1 MLAMLCCVFSKGC
14 QSILA
19 KGFRKQRNLP
29 KKLSYLVVPK
39 NRQPCMSNTCRCE
52 PGSSAKSCEVEV
64 LDVTVQREENP
75 LWGNWCNQSI
85 ERTLSFL
92 SNPFSYYSWTIFL
105 GLGKGDVYHCRCA
118 QFLGAFTPNF
128 PAGEVVVDQ
137 VLLWFRALCTTK
149 NNIHPRT
156 LNGNICLFLSL
167 YNYLHMRHGRPLSF
181 PNEIAYL
188 GFQGQIRW
196 GVSFSKRPLS
206 FSKPNQQK
214 HIWSE
219 RSI

>member
-118 QFLGAFTPNF
+118 QFLGAFTPNSSWWSSC
-128 PAGEVVVDQ
+128 GSGTVVIQGPVHDQ
-137 VLLWFRALCTTK
+137 KQYSSPYTK
-149 NNIHPRT
+149 WK
-156 LNGNICLFLSL
+156 
-167 YNYLHMRHGRPLSF
+167 HML
-181 PNEIAYL
+181 
-188 GFQGQIRW
+188 
-196 GVSFSKRPLS
+196 VSFAIQPFTYETRTSLIVSQWNRIFG
-206 FSKPNQQK
+206 FS
-214 HIWSE
+214 
-219 RSI
+219 RSNKMRGIVF